1 MSTTAKARPRLAQ
14 ESVGHEVMIKA
25 WYGSN
30 PPHQTLNCR
39 QPRRNPRKP
48 WSGYGPLV
56 SVAGRLFDETL
67 RRALFDHHL
76 HRLVFGGANGNAF
89 PIREQEPLMKA
100 NFPDDVFSHS
110 TVRRLQ
116 ACILR
121 QQPCVSI
128 NC

>member
-67 RRALFDHHL
+67 RRALSSIITFTASSSVVQMAML
-76 HRLVFGGANGNAF
+76 SRSAN
-89 PIREQEPLMKA
+89 K
-100 NFPDDVFSHS
+100 SH
-110 TVRRLQ
+110 
-116 ACILR
+116 
-121 QQPCVSI
+121 
-128 NC
+128 